1 MSCSLQGSFSC
12 GLVMVSADA
21 LVRQKLACSDY
32 FSFPKNWEDARPV
45 VEFSKE
51 VTIRLIVL
59 IKT

>member
-1 MSCSLQGSFSC
+1 
-12 GLVMVSADA
+12 MVSADA

>member
-1 MSCSLQGSFSC
+1 
-12 GLVMVSADA
+12 MVSADA
-21 LVRQKLACSDY
+21 LVLQKLACSDY
-32 FSFPKNWEDARPV
+32 FSPVNWEDLDWPV

>member
-1 MSCSLQGSFSC
+1 
-12 GLVMVSADA
+12 MVSADA
-21 LVRQKLACSDY
+21 LVLQKLACSDY
-32 FSFPKNWEDARPV
+32 FSVVNWEVVRPV